1 MFVTI
6 LLHLIDNIY
15 VGSGNNYF
23 MGCINCLYIRENL
36 FSNATD
42 DYIRVKRRHMS
53 IKTSNVTSTIVLI
66 PHKIKMSRIRSKEV
80 TINV

>member
-42 DYIRVKRRHMS
+42 NDIRVKRRH

-66 PHKIKMSRIRSKEV
+66 PHKIKISRIRSEEI
-80 TINV
+80 TINL

>member
-42 DYIRVKRRHMS
+42 NDILVKRRH

-66 PHKIKMSRIRSKEV
+66 PHKIKISRIRSEEI